1 MRIQNRSKRG
11 IVSEFLVRIMSIL
24 LLITMFIIFSFI
36 VQLSQCGCSDSETV
50 EILDSDSDK
59 TLFLDT
65 AIDNMLNSN
74 ITISFCGY
82 IQNDKFSKTPK
93 LSNSSIVFVELDDYD
108 GDLRCNPIYQQSITL
123 PLWKA
128 IAIYADYDKSVF
140 KEESGDF
147 KTELEEAIT
156 DYISTALSK
165 INETVTWREYVVI
178 DKKAI
183 IIFGHNGY
191 FGSSTSDE
199 MVIFPSDY
207 NTIYKTRTIPKLSA
221 SDPLSSLE
229 IIIQFEK

>member
-1 MRIQNRSKRG
+1 MRIQNQNKKG
-11 IVSEFLVRIMSIL
+11 VVSEFLVRIMSIL
-24 LLITMFIIFSFI
+24 LLITIFIIFSFI
-36 VQLSQCGCSDSETV
+36 VQLSQCGCSDSETL
-50 EILDSDSDK
+50 ETLASDSDK

-74 ITISFCGY
+74 ITISFNAY
-82 IQNDKFSKTPK
+82 ISDDDFSKTPK
-93 LSNSSIVFVELDDYD
+93 LSKSRIVISPEVDSLI
-108 GDLRCNPIYQQSITL
+108 GTGGPQQSITL

-147 KTELEEAIT
+147 KTELEETIT

-165 INETVTWREYVVI
+165 IEDTATWKEYVVI
-178 DKKAI
+178 DNKVI
-183 IIFGHNGY
+183 IIPRFTNEKIR
-191 FGSSTSDE
+191 SSTSDE
-199 MVIFPSDY
+199 MVSFPSDY

-229 IIIQFEK
+229 LIIQFEK